1 MLTSTE
7 ADVYQKW
14 IKLPSSYTKEEIP
27 VDQSETAMPA
37 KLKQWQCLE
46 EISSF
51 LGQNANIIVDLLNVV
66 NCVEAIQPLEV
77 IPSQQDGPCAYRT
90 ILRWCAVKPLADE
103 KSDAV
108 SCNWIAV
115 LQAESGSIA
124 KHHFEV

>member
-1 MLTSTE
+1 MLTLE
-7 ADVYQKW
+7 ADIDQKW

-90 ILRWCAVKPLADE
+90 ILRWCVVKPIVDE

-108 SCNWIAV
+108 SCNRIAM